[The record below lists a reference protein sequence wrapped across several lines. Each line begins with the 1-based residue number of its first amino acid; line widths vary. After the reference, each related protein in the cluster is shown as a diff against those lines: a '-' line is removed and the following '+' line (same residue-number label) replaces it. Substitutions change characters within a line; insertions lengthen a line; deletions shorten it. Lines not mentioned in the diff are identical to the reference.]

1 MSGSCR
7 EALPDV
13 WEESGYAPECLVG
26 LPGCPGVVGRTS
38 LMSGSV
44 GRTSQMS
51 GSGREFIPDV
61 REWSGDPPGSLRGN
75 PSCPGVIGMPP
86 WMSASG
92 REAHPNVR
100 EWSGDPPGC
109 LTVVWRPSRMT
120 GRGREAF
127 LDVW

>member
-1 MSGSCR
+1 MSGIGRETLPVFRDWLKALPDVWEGSGFPPGCLGVAGRPFRMSGSCR

-51 GSGREFIPDV
+51 ESG
-61 REWSGDPPGSLRGN
+61 
-75 PSCPGVIGMPP
+75 
-86 WMSASG
+86 
-92 REAHPNVR
+92 
-100 EWSGDPPGC
+100 
-109 LTVVWRPSRMT
+109 
-120 GRGREAF
+120 
-127 LDVW
+127 